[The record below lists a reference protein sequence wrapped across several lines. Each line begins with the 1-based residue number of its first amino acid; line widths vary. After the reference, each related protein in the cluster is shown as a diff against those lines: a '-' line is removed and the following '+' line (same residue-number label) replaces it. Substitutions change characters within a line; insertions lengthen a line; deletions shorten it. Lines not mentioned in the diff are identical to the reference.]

1 MAQRTSAGFLLRSPK
16 KVFDQLPEDLR
27 RRSHSEQFTDVKMTS
42 RHTLT
47 KLYLINIV
55 KNPAVGGCWG
65 SQSSHVSSL
74 ERLLVDNQPID

>member
-47 KLYLINIV
+47 KLLSISLKIRQL
-55 KNPAVGGCWG
+55 AVVGVV
-65 SQSSHVSSL
+65 SRLMSHH
-74 ERLLVDNQPID
+74 